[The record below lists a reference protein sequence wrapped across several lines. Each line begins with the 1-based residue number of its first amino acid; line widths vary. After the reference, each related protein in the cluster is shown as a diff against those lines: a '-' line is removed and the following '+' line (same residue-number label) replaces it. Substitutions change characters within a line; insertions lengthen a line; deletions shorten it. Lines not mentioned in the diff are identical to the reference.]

1 MKKSNLLLVLLLY
14 LAITSCARL
23 DTPVVP
29 EDSAIP
35 PMTSTFVTEEMAISE
50 VEEFLK
56 NFDPG
61 TKSGSRTIAEIYPS
75 GSMPATRSESDS
87 SGVEMT
93 EPFVYIVNFTNDE
106 GFAIVSGDTRMSPI
120 LAITDHGN
128 LEQGEVI
135 DGPGT
140 IAMLANID
148 VDYRMAV
155 GLPVENPDGGLD
167 YPIGITNNGVYVYPG
182 GGETYG
188 GNNQTIKDNFITIG
202 GGNPLPDITYSYSEW
217 KDYTKRGELVGCE
230 WGQSIDP
237 YNRFTYTSD
246 GKKTHAGCVAT
257 AVAQIMYYWGK
268 DFSMDG
274 YTFDWDLMHKHI
286 ASYNRY
292 ESAYDMI
299 GELFLKLGLPKNL
312 DMDYRDDGSYAYDK
326 NVPRT
331 FVNCGYASGGNN
343 ESYNYDRLYNKIS
356 AGPAYISGCS
366 KKTVKKFLGITV
378 KTTYSGG
385 HAWVIDQVLTQSR
398 TKFTYTDGILTD
410 TATQYR
416 HLVHCNFGWDSNN
429 SSNGYYFSAQF
440 DTNKGPVTRADETGS
455 MSNSQAD
462 HYYQYKLNMN
472 INISPR

>member
-135 DGPGT
+135 DDPGT

-167 YPIGITNNGVYVYPG
+167 YPIGITN
-182 GGETYG
+182 
-188 GNNQTIKDNFITIG
+188 
-202 GGNPLPDITYSYSEW
+202 
-217 KDYTKRGELVGCE
+217 
-230 WGQSIDP
+230 
-237 YNRFTYTSD
+237 
-246 GKKTHAGCVAT
+246 
-257 AVAQIMYYWGK
+257 
-268 DFSMDG
+268 
-274 YTFDWDLMHKHI
+274 
-286 ASYNRY
+286 
-292 ESAYDMI
+292 
-299 GELFLKLGLPKNL
+299 
-312 DMDYRDDGSYAYDK
+312 
-326 NVPRT
+326 
-331 FVNCGYASGGNN
+331 NCGYASGGNN